1 MGRVMNEQADV
12 SGKTFWVLERG
23 DAGGGYVT
31 LDEVQIR
38 GGFAR
43 VPGWTDDI
51 KEARHWP
58 TQHLAD
64 VARRGLHHPFWMAR
78 TVEHAMI
85 SPEAYADGLAA
96 EIGRLRALLE
106 PFAQLAEKFP
116 GSPVVEISEPHP
128 DNPSPHIE
136 PFNTV
141 HFRRAHSGLATGGG
155 DGR

>member
-1 MGRVMNEQADV
+1 MGRVMNEQAEAGAVDAAARRLQQRVDV
-12 SGKTFWVLERG
+12 AASLNHVYAANVE
-23 DAGGGYVT
+23 
-31 LDEVQIR
+31 
-38 GGFAR
+38 
-43 VPGWTDDI
+43 
-51 KEARHWP
+51 
-58 TQHLAD
+58 LAD
-64 VARRGLHHPFWMAR
+64 
-78 TVEHAMI
+78 
-85 SPEAYADGLAA
+85 YADGLAA